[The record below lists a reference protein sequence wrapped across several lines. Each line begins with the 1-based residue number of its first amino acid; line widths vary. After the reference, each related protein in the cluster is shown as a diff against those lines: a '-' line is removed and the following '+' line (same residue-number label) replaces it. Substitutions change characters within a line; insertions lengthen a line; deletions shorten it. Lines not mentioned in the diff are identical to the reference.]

1 MSLMHREHTGSLVR
15 SLVAALL
22 GAALLLAPA
31 SAYAADTPS
40 IAYDGNARQL
50 TVSGVEAPSDLFPAF
65 KDLMPGD
72 TREQPIKIEAK
83 GVQGQVSI
91 FVSAVVD
98 EDTARAPEPISLT
111 ATVSAGPSSGVLETG
126 TPTSVFA
133 ETTKIATFATD
144 GNATLDLRLNVP
156 ISVGNELADAAGQ
169 VAKQRPQKNGR
180 TIFLNHHTVA
190 VVGFAVHAVRL
201 LVTPVNAVNSTGNP
215 GQKQHDNVV
224 WAVFAVTVKDG
235 VQVFHI
241 NIPEVDRV
249 ESARQK
255 CEQKIE
261 PETAVVFYI
270 HL

>member
-1 MSLMHREHTGSLVR
+1 MSLMHREHTGSLMR

-50 TVSGVEAPSDLFPAF
+50 TVSGVEAPSGGVDLFPAF

-156 ISVGNELADAAGQ
+156 ISVGNELADASKTIRWEITAEDDSGELDA
-169 VAKQRPQKNGR
+169 VPARPEPAWKS
-180 TIFLNHHTVA
+180 IFSQLTQTGDSIALGALVA
-190 VVGFAVHAVRL
+190 VLVIAAIGIALAVWRR
-201 LVTPVNAVNSTGNP
+201 N
-215 GQKQHDNVV
+215 K
-224 WAVFAVTVKDG
+224 
-235 VQVFHI
+235 
-241 NIPEVDRV
+241 R
-249 ESARQK
+249 
-255 CEQKIE
+255 
-261 PETAVVFYI
+261 
-270 HL
+270 

>member
-50 TVSGVEAPSDLFPAF
+50 TVSGVEAPSGGVDLFPAF

-98 EDTARAPEPISLT
+98 EDTARALEPISLT
-111 ATVSAGPSSGVLETG
+111 AAVSAGPSSGSLQAG
-126 TPTSVFA
+126 TPGGVFA
-133 ETTKIATFATD
+133 ETAKIATFAAD
-144 GNATLDLRLNVP
+144 GNATLDLRLSVP
-156 ISVGNELADAAGQ
+156 TSVGNELADASKTVRWEITAEDDSGELGANLARPEPAQ
-169 VAKQRPQKNGR
+169 KSIFSQLTQTGDSIALGALIAVLVVAAIG
-180 TIFLNHHTVA
+180 IA
-190 VVGFAVHAVRL
+190 
-201 LVTPVNAVNSTGNP
+201 
-215 GQKQHDNVV
+215 
-224 WAVFAVTVKDG
+224 WAVWRRNK
-235 VQVFHI
+235 
-241 NIPEVDRV
+241 R
-249 ESARQK
+249 
-255 CEQKIE
+255 
-261 PETAVVFYI
+261 
-270 HL
+270 

>member
-50 TVSGVEAPSDLFPAF
+50 TVSGVEAPSGGVDLFPAF

-144 GNATLDLRLNVP
+144 GNATLDLRLNAP
-156 ISVGNELADAAGQ
+156 ISVGNELADASKTIRWEITAEDDSGELDA
-169 VAKQRPQKNGR
+169 VPARPEPAWKS
-180 TIFLNHHTVA
+180 IFSQLTQTGDSIALGALVA
-190 VVGFAVHAVRL
+190 VLVIAAIGIALAVWRR
-201 LVTPVNAVNSTGNP
+201 N
-215 GQKQHDNVV
+215 K
-224 WAVFAVTVKDG
+224 
-235 VQVFHI
+235 
-241 NIPEVDRV
+241 R
-249 ESARQK
+249 
-255 CEQKIE
+255 
-261 PETAVVFYI
+261 
-270 HL
+270 

>member
-50 TVSGVEAPSDLFPAF
+50 TVSGVEAPSGGVDLFPAF

-91 FVSAVVD
+91 FVRAVVD
-98 EDTARAPEPISLT
+98 EDTARALEPISLT

-133 ETTKIATFATD
+133 ETTKIVTFATD
-144 GNATLDLRLNVP
+144 GNATLDLRLSVP
-156 ISVGNELADAAGQ
+156 TSVGNELADASKTIRWEITAEDDSGELDA
-169 VAKQRPQKNGR
+169 VPARPEPAWKS
-180 TIFLNHHTVA
+180 IFSQLTQTGDSIALGALVA
-190 VVGFAVHAVRL
+190 VLVVAAIGIALAVWRR
-201 LVTPVNAVNSTGNP
+201 N
-215 GQKQHDNVV
+215 K
-224 WAVFAVTVKDG
+224 
-235 VQVFHI
+235 
-241 NIPEVDRV
+241 R
-249 ESARQK
+249 
-255 CEQKIE
+255 
-261 PETAVVFYI
+261 
-270 HL
+270 